1 MCGDKLSFSDIDSA
15 VCPSADLRNISSSLL
30 VSLVSGV
37 MNKLGALFLV
47 LLMRTPN
54 KAYV

>member
-37 MNKLGALFLV
+37 MNKFGALFLV